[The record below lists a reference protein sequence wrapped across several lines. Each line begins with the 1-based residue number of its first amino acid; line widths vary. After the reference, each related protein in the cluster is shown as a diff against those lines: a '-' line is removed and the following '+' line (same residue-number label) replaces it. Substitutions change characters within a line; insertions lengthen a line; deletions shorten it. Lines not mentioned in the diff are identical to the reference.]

1 MKITKKQLRQI
12 IREEKAATIKEGMM
26 KELEADLIEDIVDLM
41 ISRGAI
47 NPATAYE
54 DAAEYIKV
62 AILPTLQSMASTGG
76 VWSEEEDY
84 EAGFKR

>member
-1 MKITKKQLRQI
+1 MKISKRQLRRI
-12 IREEKAATIKEGMM
+12 IKEERATIVKEGM
-26 KELEADLIEDIVDLM
+26 KELEAELIEDIVDLL
-41 ISRGAI
+41 IERGAI
-47 NPATAYE
+47 NRATAYE

-62 AILPTLQSMASTGG
+62 AVLPTLQNMASTGG